1 LGLVWI
7 LAVLAALWATAM
19 ILVEK
24 IYIFDNN
31 GWHFVLDWNVDG
43 GMNDITVAI
52 VDLNPY
58 MSSLSQMCL
67 GLLIVFAV
75 QSLQTIG
82 LHCTELLVNMWR
94 DEEAWRAAYVRS
106 KKGLLQITGKQ
117 GGARLITGAFSSAI
131 LSKSYVTLFLLKALL
146 HWLLGQSISPSI
158 YIVPMSGMDGAELSD
173 FSFSEFRFDIFYP
186 RLIVYA
192 IIAIVF
198 AIFTTAL
205 ALSKPDGPQPVAWGH
220 LQTLADLVDDWTL
233 SEDGDLWWGDKGS
246 NHASIR
252 HAGTSAKEKNLG
264 EIVLD
269 AYYEG

>member
-1 LGLVWI
+1 
-7 LAVLAALWATAM
+7 M
-19 ILVEK
+19 
-24 IYIFDNN
+24 YY
-31 GWHFVLDWNVDG
+31 VDG
-43 GMNDITVAI
+43 GMNDIPVAI
-52 VDLNPY
+52 VDLNPF
-58 MSSLSQMCL
+58 MSALRQMCL

-82 LHCTELLVNMWR
+82 LHCTELLVNIWR
-94 DEEAWRAAYVRS
+94 DEEVWRAAYVRS
-106 KKGLLQITGKQ
+106 KKGFLHIKGKR

-131 LSKSYVTLFLLKALL
+131 LSKSYVALFLLKALL
-146 HWLLGQSISPSI
+146 HWLLGQSISPSV
-158 YIVPMSGMDGAELSD
+158 YIVPMSSYGLAHIGTDGATLGD
-173 FSFSEFRFDIFYP
+173 LLFGEFRFDMFYT

-192 IIAIVF
+192 ITAIVF

-220 LQTLADLVDDWTL
+220 LQTIADLVDDWTV

-252 HAGTSAKEKNLG
+252 HAGTSAKETDLG